1 VTIYEHIMLGVD
13 GAMAI
18 GLHRRWGWQIVAWS
32 GCAAALPDWD
42 GLTLLLGGDCYAAGH
57 RVWGHNLLAAGLSA
71 VILGVVLCRW
81 DLFTRVGKAVPSSW
95 GSVAPS
101 KAENAVR
108 CSWGL
113 LLVWAAVGLAAA
125 YAHLGLDV
133 LFSYGRDLPVWDV
146 PLLWPFSARGF
157 AYPTVRWGDP
167 VPTIIFAAGMLAMA
181 RWRSATQR
189 IAAITLTLVA
199 AYIVV
204 RGTVG

>member
-13 GAMAI
+13 GAMAV

-42 GLTLLLGGDCYAAGH
+42 GLTLLFGGDCYAAGH

-71 VILGVVLCRW
+71 VILGAVLCRC
-81 DLFTRVGKAVPSSW
+81 DFFTRVGRALPSSW
-95 GSVAPS
+95 GSVGGCKSESP
-101 KAENAVR
+101 VR
-108 CSWGL
+108 SSWGL
-113 LLVWAAVGLAAA
+113 LPVWAVVGLAAA
-125 YAHLGLDV
+125 YSHLGLDV
-133 LFSYGRDLPVWDV
+133 LFSYGHGLPVWEV
-146 PLLWPFSARGF
+146 PLLWPLCARGF

-199 AYIVV
+199 AYIAV

>member
-1 VTIYEHIMLGVD
+1 MLGVD
-13 GAMAI
+13 GALAI

-32 GCAAALPDWD
+32 GSAAALPDWD

-95 GSVAPS
+95 GSVAGS
-101 KAENAVR
+101 KSVSQAR
-108 CSWGL
+108 RSWGL
-113 LLVWAAVGLAAA
+113 LLVWAAIGLAAA
-125 YAHLGLDV
+125 YTHLGMDV

-146 PLLWPFSARGF
+146 PLLWPFSERGF

-199 AYIVV
+199 AYVAV
-204 RGTVG
+204 RGTMG